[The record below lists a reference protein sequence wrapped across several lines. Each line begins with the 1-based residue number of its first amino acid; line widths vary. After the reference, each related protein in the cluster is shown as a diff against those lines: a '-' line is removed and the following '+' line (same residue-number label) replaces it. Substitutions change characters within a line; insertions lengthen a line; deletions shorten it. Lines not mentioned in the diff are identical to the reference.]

1 MDVWEWISAG
11 KNFRYVSAILNDP
24 FFPPKSSMFISKG
37 PETCLKN
44 PISPSKIGEGPVMP
58 SLASRAEKTP
68 FRAAFADE
76 HRFHMDSSPALTF
89 LILMLGSGELLYDR
103 LITSVCRS

>member
-37 PETCLKN
+37 PETWLKN

-58 SLASRAEKTP
+58 SLACRAEKTP
-68 FRAAFADE
+68 FRAVFAVD
-76 HRFHMDSSPALTF
+76 HYFKIDSSLALTCIIVWRDIS
-89 LILMLGSGELLYDR
+89 LVIAYIAMCL
-103 LITSVCRS
+103 V

>member
-11 KNFRYVSAILNDP
+11 KNLRYVSAILNDP

-58 SLASRAEKTP
+58 SLPTRAQKTP
-68 FRAAFADE
+68 FRAAFPNE
-76 HRFHMDSSPALTF
+76 HPFHTDSSPALTC
-89 LILMLGSGELLYDR
+89 LIVIGELSARFTPGVIYP
-103 LITSVCRS
+103 